1 MESQAPY
8 KTLQPGEMLNWYRIE
23 RILGRGGFGV
33 IYLAT
38 DTNLDHQVA
47 IKEYIPSDVATRS
60 TDSKVHPI
68 TEEHGDMFRWGM
80 DRFIKEA
87 RNLVKFKHPN
97 IVRVMSV
104 FQENNTAYMVMEF
117 EEGEDL
123 RSYLRK
129 PGSNSEQSL
138 KQLILPISK
147 GLAEVHRHGF
157 IHRDI
162 KPANILVRKDGSPV
176 LLDFGSARNASKY
189 TQQSLTA
196 LVSVGYAPL
205 EQYNSEA
212 DEQQG
217 PWTDIYALGGT
228 LYHAISGRDPIE
240 STRRG
245 AAILNGG
252 ADPLIAAEYLG
263 EGKYSKG
270 FLQSVDW
277 AMKFAIADRPQTLS
291 DWIPALLAEDA
302 YASEG
307 GFSDRNTTSYTGVD
321 TKDMDE
327 LSDATVL
334 SRERRTAGFDNSRS
348 NVAKA
353 SASSQ
358 SSSSTSGSGL
368 RGVAFLTLLLS
379 GVALSLW
386 YTTSQ
391 RDESVSAQPMA
402 GNQGSSTNVGSSDN
416 KNAAQ
421 DALLEQQ
428 QAQEAARSAQAI
440 RDEELAEQARLTAI
454 ADEKRAQELR
464 VEAERKATQTAEEN
478 AAKEAALVAET
489 ARANAIK
496 AAAAKETAAQLQAE
510 QKIAEEQAEKD
521 KAQAA
526 RNAARQAAARQ
537 ERRLKQAISAA
548 QNSLSV
554 GDLSA
559 AQQQLS
565 NAESLDANDPRV
577 QTLAFAVQTAQDV
590 QDQPV
595 SDADF
600 DSVTRMFD
608 ALRRAIESKDAVALD
623 RLAISSQQ
631 SSIFKSLMNSFERLD
646 VSIANIRVRNADKS
660 ISGVLRIDAMV
671 RENGDRAT
679 PSDKYA
685 TRSITSRRVNGGWS
699 KIQW

>member
-47 IKEYIPSDVATRS
+47 IKEYIPGDVATRS
-60 TDSKVHPI
+60 GDSKVHPI
-68 TEEHGDMFRWGM
+68 TAEHGEMFRWGM

-123 RSYLRK
+123 RSFLRQ
-129 PGSNSEQSL
+129 PGANSEQSL
-138 KQLILPISK
+138 KQLILPVSK

-176 LLDFGSARNASKY
+176 LLDFGSARNASKF

-205 EQYNSEA
+205 EQYNSES
-212 DEQQG
+212 DDQQG

-228 LYHAISGRDPIE
+228 LYHAISGRDPVE

-245 AAILNGG
+245 AALLNGG

-263 EGKYSKG
+263 EGKYSTG
-270 FLQSVDW
+270 FLKAIDW
-277 AMKFAIADRPQTLS
+277 AMAFGIADRPQSLS
-291 DWIPALLAEDA
+291 DWIPALLAQDNEV
-302 YASEG
+302 Y
-307 GFSDRNTTSYTGVD
+307 SDTFNVTGQPAAMRSGVD
-321 TKDMDE
+321 TKTMNE

-334 SRERRTAGFDNSRS
+334 SRDRSTGGTHSARTASSR
-348 NVAKA
+348 V
-353 SASSQ
+353 SSR
-358 SSSSTSGSGL
+358 TSPTTAPGNGMRSL
-368 RGVAFLTLLLS
+368 ALLTLLLS

-386 YTTSQ
+386 YVTGK
-391 RDESVSAQPMA
+391 RDASTAVQPVVDNQVENSA
-402 GNQGSSTNVGSSDN
+402 
-416 KNAAQ
+416 AAQ
-421 DALLEQQ
+421 EAARKQQQLELEKEREAQALLEQQ
-428 QAQEAARSAQAI
+428 R
-440 RDEELAEQARLTAI
+440 AEQARLAAI
-454 ADEKRAQELR
+454 EAEKQLEEQKL
-464 VEAERKATQTAEEN
+464 EAERLAAQTAEKN
-478 AAKEAALVAET
+478 
-489 ARANAIK
+489 
-496 AAAAKETAAQLQAE
+496 AAAAAREAELAAEKARLEAAAAEKAAQEKAAREAAQKQAAIAAEQERVRQAE
-510 QKIAEEQAEKD
+510 A
-521 KAQAA
+521 
-526 RNAARQAAARQ
+526 AARQAAARQ
-537 ERRLKQAISAA
+537 ERRLKQTIAAA

-554 GDLSA
+554 GDLNA
-559 AQQQLS
+559 ARRQLE
-565 NAESLDANDPRV
+565 NAEAIDASDPRV
-577 QTLAFAVQTAQDV
+577 QTLAFALQTAQDEH
-590 QDQPV
+590 DRPV

-600 DSVTRMFD
+600 DSVARMFD
-608 ALRRAIESKDAVALD
+608 ALRRAIENKDSVALD

-631 SSIFKSLMNSFERLD
+631 STIFKSLMNSFERLD

-660 ISGVLRIDAMV
+660 ISGTLRIDSMV

-699 KIQW
+699 KIEW